1 MGYTENP
8 LFSINSALLR
18 NYSDSTEKAYQYFSQ
33 KDFIEWH
40 KKHGLESTCQDYGVY
55 RRIHAAIKQGK
66 PLSFR
71 STFCSAQTGGF
82 VFDPFGRIYTCWET
96 VNQKEH
102 CIGNYSLNNDIVWNE
117 QVEERWRKT
126 YLWRMLYAQAVNTH
140 YCVAVDVRHKTYRNI
155 VVRIWRI

>member
-1 MGYTENP
+1 MEC
-8 LFSINSALLR
+8 I
-18 NYSDSTEKAYQYFSQ
+18 
-33 KDFIEWH
+33 
-40 KKHGLESTCQDYGVY
+40 V
-55 RRIHAAIKQGK
+55 KQGK

-126 YLWRMLYAQAVNTH
+126 YLLENAICAGCKYALLCGGGCPAQNLQKHRCTH
-140 YCVAVDVRHKTYRNI
+140 MEDI
-155 VVRIWRI
+155 VHNAANKAYLSTK